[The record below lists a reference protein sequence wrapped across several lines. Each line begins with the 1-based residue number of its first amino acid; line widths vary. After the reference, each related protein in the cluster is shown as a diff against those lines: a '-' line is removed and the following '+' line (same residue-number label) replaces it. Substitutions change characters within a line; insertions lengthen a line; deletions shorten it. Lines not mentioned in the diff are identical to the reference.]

1 MTSKA
6 IRRANIET
14 IRTYIKDH
22 IDLNDYELYG
32 VPFEDEDIEYILEK
46 MQDGESMEHAV
57 VDYLQS
63 MQEAMNE
70 ELARMEN

>member
-14 IRTYIKDH
+14 IRAYIKDH
-22 IDLNDYELYG
+22 INLNDYELYG

-70 ELARMEN
+70 ELSRMEN

>member
-6 IRRANIET
+6 IRGANIET

-22 IDLNDYELYG
+22 INLNDYELYG

-70 ELARMEN
+70 ELSRMEN